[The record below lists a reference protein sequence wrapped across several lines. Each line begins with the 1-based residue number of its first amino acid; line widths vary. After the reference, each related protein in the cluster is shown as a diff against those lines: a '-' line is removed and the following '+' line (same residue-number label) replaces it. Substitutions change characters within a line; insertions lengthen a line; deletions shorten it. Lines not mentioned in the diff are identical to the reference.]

1 MPASSTVK
9 LLEQSICDALRDLI
23 LSDLYN
29 LKNVKNTHEAVS
41 VLVKFYFTKSD
52 TAPWVFFTFFKLY
65 KRHQIA
71 QLTTYVG
78 VH

>member
-23 LSDLYN
+23 LSVQF
-29 LKNVKNTHEAVS
+29 KKREKHSWSS
-41 VLVKFYFTKSD
+41 VTFSKAADFTKSD

-71 QLTTYVG
+71 QLTTFVG